1 MSLSSNLLQPWAR
14 SRAINRQPLIL
25 PPHTPVSEATACM
38 SQCRASCVLIVEQ
51 QRLVGI
57 FTERDVVRMT
67 ATDTQLETVEIQE
80 VMTSDPIALCIDDN
94 QCIFSVL
101 YLLRQHQ
108 IRHLPVVEQSG
119 QVLGLITPRSL
130 RDILKPADLFKFKR
144 VANVM
149 TTQVIQDSPTV
160 SLMQVTQ
167 KMATHGKSCVVMT
180 EIRGNGDV
188 FPVGII
194 TERDIVQFRT
204 LGLDFSTIQAQ
215 EVMSKPLLPIEASES
230 LWFANQVM
238 KHHHLRRLVVVDEA
252 GRLAG
257 IITQSTLLQAIDP
270 VEMYATI
277 EILQQ
282 EAQERT
288 AQLNQ
293 LNDQLQQEIA
303 QHQQEIQVRTV
314 LEQQLLEQNAQLQKA
329 IAAAEAANLV
339 KSTFLANMSHELRT
353 PLHAIL
359 GFTQLLQDDT
369 SLSSQ
374 HQEYLTII
382 RHSGEHLLNLI
393 NNLLELSKM
402 KAECLIESQEDV
414 ARFATH
420 GLNATQPEVV
430 EPSPESLAKLA
441 EGIAALPADWLA
453 DFRQGII
460 EGDLDW
466 VLTLIAQIHECN
478 EPLAK
483 ALTSLANT
491 FQFEELL
498 TLTQKSH

>member
-1 MSLSSNLLQPWAR
+1 M
-14 SRAINRQPLIL
+14 
-25 PPHTPVSEATACM
+25 
-38 SQCRASCVLIVEQ
+38 LIVEQ

-57 FTERDVVRMT
+57 FTEQDVVRMT
-67 ATDTQLETVEIQE
+67 ALDIQLETLAIQE
-80 VMTSDPIALCIDDN
+80 VMTSNPIALCIDDD
-94 QCIFSVL
+94 QCIVSVL
-101 YLLRQHQ
+101 YLLSQHQ
-108 IRHLPVVEQSG
+108 IRHLPVVDELG
-119 QVLGLITPRSL
+119 QV
-130 RDILKPADLFKFKR
+130 
-144 VANVM
+144 
-149 TTQVIQDSPTV
+149 
-160 SLMQVTQ
+160 
-167 KMATHGKSCVVMT
+167 
-180 EIRGNGDV
+180 
-188 FPVGII
+188 VG
-194 TERDIVQFRT
+194 V
-204 LGLDFSTIQAQ
+204 
-215 EVMSKPLLPIEASES
+215 
-230 LWFANQVM
+230 
-238 KHHHLRRLVVVDEA
+238 
-252 GRLAG
+252 
-257 IITQSTLLQAIDP
+257 ITQSTLLQAIDP

-277 EILQQ
+277 ELLQR

-314 LEQQLLEQNAQLQKA
+314 LEQQLSEQNTQLQKA
-329 IAAAEAANLV
+329 IAAAEAAKLV

-374 HQEYLTII
+374 HQEHLSII

-402 KAECLIESQEDV
+402 KVDRLIESQEEF

-420 GLNATQPEVV
+420 DLNATQPEVF
-430 EPSPESLAKLA
+430 EPSSEALAKLA

-483 ALTSLANT
+483 ALTSLVNK

-498 TLTQKSH
+498 TLTQKTSH